1 MKRILLLLVI
11 PLLANSDTTGNL
23 ITNGTFDNG
32 TTGWTLSGDA
42 QRIGDCCPGG
52 HDLEFG
58 DFGSIEQSFN
68 LIDDSVTQSML
79 DNGITLDS
87 TVEVQNGEGGV
98 GSWAPNRGGAD
109 TFTIRLQIQDE
120 DQNVLAT
127 TTQERT
133 NVTGI
138 NGKDFSDSVTYTG
151 TGSNI
156 GNIYI
161 SGSDANAPAN
171 LGGPNVDNISV
182 TMTYDPVVLTTEQT
196 LEIANVFTSVSE
208 LEEEVAIIE
217 FIPIEELTFTEYT
230 EPEIEP
236 ISFIEFVME
245 EFAQEEISVGIVN
258 IFEEITYEEPETIE
272 SFATEVESFEE
283 IVEESESTNI
293 EGAIETVQSGEESG
307 GVEENQ
313 SVAGNTEPEER
324 STGTEETESS
334 ETRTAEADTETDR
347 NVGSGEEVV
356 AENNVGEVVPDVSID
371 NIRQQVEQT
380 TQSVDAQLTTVQTI
394 VANAMQNNTILD
406 AYSSKQYNDNYE
418 LASINIDEYILQDYT
433 DNRQIYS
440 DSTNIPVDSMV
451 EFESRVSEALSK
463 RIRAEEHL
471 RRIRG
476 Y

>member
-1 MKRILLLLVI
+1 MKKILLLLVI

-120 DQNVLAT
+120 NQNVLAT

-161 SGSDANAPAN
+161 SGSDANAPAS

-217 FIPIEELTFTEYT
+217 FIPIEELTFTEYI

-293 EGAIETVQSGEESG
+293 EGTIETVQSREESG

-380 TQSVDAQLTTVQTI
+380 TQSVDVQLTTVQTI

-440 DSTNIPVDSMV
+440 DSTNIPVDSMA

>member
-109 TFTIRLQIQDE
+109 TFTIRLQIRDE

-161 SGSDANAPAN
+161 SGSDANAPAR

-217 FIPIEELTFTEYT
+217 FIPIEELTFTEYI

-307 GVEENQ
+307 GVEQNQ

-334 ETRTAEADTETDR
+334 ETRTAETDTETDR
-347 NVGSGEEVV
+347 DIGSGEEVV
-356 AENNVGEVVPDVSID
+356 AENDVGEVVPDVSID

-380 TQSVDAQLTTVQTI
+380 TQSVDAQLTTVQSI

-440 DSTNIPVDSMV
+440 DSTNIPVDSMA